1 MPKGHPTSLFVSS
14 TCYDLSQL
22 RSNLRDFADSVGL
35 EAVMSEF
42 DSFPVNPSQSTVGNC
57 LEAVRTRADIFLLVV
72 GSRYGSVNET
82 GKSITNLEFSEANA
96 IGIPKYVFVKKDV
109 LALLPVW
116 KDNPDASF
124 ESVVDTPVLFEFIS
138 GIRDSGEVWVFPFDD
153 ASDITTTLRK
163 QLSYLF
169 SDCLAL
175 RRKVSPN
182 DASIAKLG
190 PKALRIA
197 IEKPQGWEWL
207 LFAQSL
213 QDQLDVYSA
222 KRLDVELGISFEEAI
237 TLGDFDEVIAWVSR
251 RLGDI
256 THTVAQFEK
265 ALAAGYE
272 QAVGKPGE
280 PGDIGRIVHLA
291 ERLGNGYEQLLGWK
305 LKFLRLSVGDEFKTL
320 VRLAAELASNAI
332 AEIEEFTANLY
343 PDIEQLIANI
353 DKHPKGTVVTR
364 TLTLTVPN
372 TDELLTEINRLGTN
386 RL

>member
-22 RSNLRDFADSVGL
+22 RSNLRGFADSVGL
-35 EAVMSEF
+35 DAVMSEF

-72 GSRYGSVNET
+72 GSRYGSVNDA
-82 GKSITNLEFSEANA
+82 GKSITNLEFSEASA

-124 ESVVDTPVLFEFIS
+124 ESVVDTPKLFEFIS
-138 GIRDSGEVWVFPFDD
+138 GIRDSGEVWVFPFED

-175 RRKVSPN
+175 RKKVSPS
-182 DASIAKLG
+182 DVSITKLG

-197 IEKPQGWEWL
+197 IEKPRGWEWL

-213 QDQLDVYSA
+213 QDQLDAYSA
-222 KRLDVELGISFEEAI
+222 KRLDIELGICFEEPI
-237 TLGDFDEVIAWVSR
+237 VLDGVGEVVSWISK
-251 RLGDI
+251 RLDDV
-256 THTVAQFEK
+256 THTAAQFEK
-265 ALAAGYE
+265 ALATGYE
-272 QAVGKPGE
+272 KAVGKPGE
-280 PGDIGRIVHLA
+280 PGDVGRIVHLV
-291 ERLGNGYEQLLGWK
+291 ERLGNGYEQLLDWK
-305 LKFLRLSVGDEFKTL
+305 LKFLRLAVGDEFRTL
-320 VRLAAELASNAI
+320 VRLAGELVSNAL
-332 AEIEEFTANLY
+332 AEIEDFTANLY
-343 PDIEQLIANI
+343 ADIEQVIADI
-353 DKHPKGTVVTR
+353 EKHPKGTVITR
-364 TLTLTVPN
+364 TLTLTVPDI
-372 TDELLTEINRLGTN
+372 DELLTELDRLKGQWV
-386 RL
+386 

>member
-1 MPKGHPTSLFVSS
+1 
-14 TCYDLSQL
+14 
-22 RSNLRDFADSVGL
+22 
-35 EAVMSEF
+35 MSEF
-42 DSFPVNPSQSTVGNC
+42 DSFPVNPSQSTVENC

-72 GSRYGSVNET
+72 GSRYGSMNDT

-96 IGIPKYVFVKKDV
+96 IGIPKYVFVKKAV

-124 ESVVDTPVLFEFIS
+124 ESVVDSPKLFEFIS
-138 GIRDSGEVWVFPFDD
+138 GIMDSGEVWVFPFEDS
-153 ASDITTTLRK
+153 SDITATLRK

-175 RRKVSPN
+175 RKKVSPK

-197 IEKPQGWEWL
+197 IEKQRGWEWL

-213 QDQLDVYSA
+213 QDQLDAHSA
-222 KRLDVELGISFEEAI
+222 KRLDVELGISFEEPI
-237 TLGDFDEVIAWVSR
+237 VIGDIDEVVPWISK
-251 RLGDI
+251 RLDDVM
-256 THTVAQFEK
+256 HTAAQFEK

-272 QAVGKPGE
+272 KAVGKPGE
-280 PGDIGRIVHLA
+280 PGDIGRIVHLV
-291 ERLGNGYEQLLGWK
+291 ERLGNGYERLLDWK
-305 LKFLRLSVGDEFKTL
+305 LKFLRLVVDDEFKAL
-320 VRLAAELASNAI
+320 VCLAAELVSNAI
-332 AEIEEFTANLY
+332 TEIEDFTANLY

-353 DKHPKGTVVTR
+353 DKHPKGGVITR

-372 TDELLTEINRLGTN
+372 IDELLTELNRLERNFPCAPSLTEDTVA
-386 RL
+386 RS